1 MRTGGK
7 INMNKNSKKYILLK
21 LFFTTI
27 YISTFTFGGGFVIIT
42 FMKKKFVDELHWI
55 DEEEML
61 DLTAIAQSSPGA
73 IAVNAAILVGW
84 KTGGLPGMVVAVIGT
99 IIPPMVI
106 LTIIS
111 FFYVAFATNTYIAL
125 ILKGMQAGVAA
136 VILDVVCSLGANV
149 IKQKNWIH
157 YNISLRRSHYSGR
170 RTEERKCIMIY
181 LQMFLSFLQVGMFSI
196 GGGYA
201 AMPLIQNQVVTSHN
215 WLTMNEFTD
224 LITIAEM
231 TPGPIAVNSATFVGV
246 RIAGIPGA
254 LIATF
259 GCILPSCLI
268 VSILAYVY
276 FRYKN
281 MSGLQCVLASLRPA
295 VVALIASAGLSIL
308 ELVVFQGK
316 SIDLT
321 HINWIGVILFLVAF
335 IVLRKWK
342 CNPILVMCCCG
353 IIGLG
358 MNLLLI

>member
-1 MRTGGK
+1 
-7 INMNKNSKKYILLK
+7 
-21 LFFTTI
+21 
-27 YISTFTFGGGFVIIT
+27 
-42 FMKKKFVDELHWI
+42 
-55 DEEEML
+55 
-61 DLTAIAQSSPGA
+61 
-73 IAVNAAILVGW
+73 
-84 KTGGLPGMVVAVIGT
+84 
-99 IIPPMVI
+99 
-106 LTIIS
+106 
-111 FFYVAFATNTYIAL
+111 
-125 ILKGMQAGVAA
+125 
-136 VILDVVCSLGANV
+136 
-149 IKQKNWIH
+149 
-157 YNISLRRSHYSGR
+157 
-170 RTEERKCIMIY
+170 MIY

-295 VVALIASAGLSIL
+295 VVALITSAGLSIL